1 MQVTLAETKMAARK
15 SAKNTQIKVET
26 AETVE
31 SKVVALAEQ
40 LGWLLGTVRGKADG
54 LLANDAVRQE
64 VARIRDGAAEL
75 MEHVNRA
82 GASAQQAAADA
93 SKTAL
98 DTAGSV
104 GTSARN
110 AAATV
115 GSSARTVVANAATT
129 AKDAVASVATS
140 AKEVVA
146 GAGTS
151 AKKAVASASKAAKKA
166 VKSVTT
172 TPKPKPA
179 VVAKKRSGGTVDAP
193 GKRHRKPPPQEKVN
207 KRMGEPAGKKMG
219 QKQFQPGKSARRG

>member
-1 MQVTLAETKMAARK
+1 MAARK
-15 SAKNTQIKVET
+15 SAKSTQIKVET

-40 LGWLLGTVRGKADG
+40 LGWFLGTVKGKADG
-54 LLANDAVRQE
+54 LLASDAVRQE
-64 VARIRDGAAEL
+64 VARIRDGATEL
-75 MEHVNRA
+75 MEYVNRA
-82 GASAQQAAADA
+82 GASAQQAAAGA
-93 SKTAL
+93 TKTAL
-98 DTAGSV
+98 DTAGS
-104 GTSARN
+104 SARN

-151 AKKAVASASKAAKKA
+151 AKNAVASATKAAKKA
-166 VKSVTT
+166 VKSATT
-172 TPKPKPA
+172 TAKPKPA
-179 VVAKKRSGGTVDAP
+179 VAAKKRSGGTVDAP

-207 KRMGEPAGKKMG
+207 KRMGEAAGKKLG